1 MLGIAGTIPIE
12 DLPLLT
18 GGVTMENGNIRI
30 DGRSIPVDRGTA
42 ALIGA
47 AVKTAEVLGTA
58 LPRGIIVGDIGRGAG
73 SRTLYKY
80 LVDTFAESGF
90 HTCTFH
96 YLQPIVHWH
105 NRLQKV
111 IHDMEQR
118 PVLIADAGFMYV
130 AKMGGHAAMYDL
142 FTPDIGELSFLADET
157 APHPFYT
164 RGFILHDENRVP
176 DLIARAYEHN
186 NAARYLLVK
195 GKRDCIAG
203 REGILGEVDSP
214 VEEAMEAI
222 GGTGDILTGILS
234 ALIYSG
240 MDIEEAAIVAMRTNR
255 IAGSCARP
263 TPATQIIDIIRHIP
277 KALEN
282 TLSLQ

>member
-73 SRTLYKY
+73 SITLYKY

-96 YLQPIVHWH
+96 YLQPDVFWH
-105 NRLQKV
+105 NNEWIELWTCWLNY
-111 IHDMEQR
+111 QR
-118 PVLIADAGFMYV
+118 SINNFRNSFDFN
-130 AKMGGHAAMYDL
+130 KM
-142 FTPDIGELSFLADET
+142 TE
-157 APHPFYT
+157 
-164 RGFILHDENRVP
+164 
-176 DLIARAYEHN
+176 
-186 NAARYLLVK
+186 
-195 GKRDCIAG
+195 
-203 REGILGEVDSP
+203 
-214 VEEAMEAI
+214 
-222 GGTGDILTGILS
+222 
-234 ALIYSG
+234 
-240 MDIEEAAIVAMRTNR
+240 
-255 IAGSCARP
+255 
-263 TPATQIIDIIRHIP
+263 
-277 KALEN
+277 
-282 TLSLQ
+282 